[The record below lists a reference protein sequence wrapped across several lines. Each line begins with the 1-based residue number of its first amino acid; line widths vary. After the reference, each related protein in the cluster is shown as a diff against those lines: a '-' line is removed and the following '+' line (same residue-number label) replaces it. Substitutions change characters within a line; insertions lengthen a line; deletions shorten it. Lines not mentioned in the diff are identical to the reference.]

1 MNKYN
6 FEQKLVYVIG
16 ISFILKWLHVKG
28 EILFLVLRFALNQK
42 LFSAHQI
49 CFNFKNLIHIF

>member
-49 CFNFKNLIHIF
+49 CL